1 MATQF
6 TKQVK
11 LALLS
16 ADILLSMTTLSH
28 IDSGVPAERTF
39 SSNSNGLIAPAAR
52 SGVWTRMAVTWH
64 AAVNYLVPIG
74 YEDETGFHYG
84 EMPASNAPMSLGQ
97 QDVNLKM

>member
-1 MATQF
+1 LAAQF

-11 LALLS
+11 RALVS

-39 SSNSNGLIAPAAR
+39 SSNSNGLVAPAAR
-52 SGVWTRMAVTWH
+52 SGVWTRLAVTWH

-74 YEDETGFHYG
+74 YEDESGFHYG
-84 EMPASNAPMSLGQ
+84 KIPASNAATSLGQ
-97 QDVNLKM
+97 RDANLKM